1 MDLGAKEVYACC
13 THAVLSG
20 PAVER
25 IEDSP
30 IKELVML
37 NTVPLPSEKRSDKI
51 KVLSVAPV
59 FAEAIKRI
67 YEDISVSKI
76 FE

>member
-1 MDLGAKEVYACC
+1 LDLGAKEVYACC
-13 THAVLSG
+13 THGVLSG

-25 IEDSP
+25 LEKSV
-30 IKELVML
+30 IKEVIIL
-37 NTVPLPSEKRSDKI
+37 NTIDLPESKGIEKI
-51 KVLSVAPV
+51 KALSVAPV

-67 YEDISVSKI
+67 YEDLSISTI